1 MMISLFEVSIAVF
14 VISSAITFIIM
25 MREISS
31 LKNKLRT
38 SSYIEILALTRKL
51 EDLSRE
57 IGVLKHQIKDLKIIN
72 EQLKTQEAADAGTIR
87 TVPEVRRPIRQRSER
102 RLIETGLT
110 SIEIE
115 VLKIL
120 AKNGEMSSSEI
131 KDILGR
137 SREHVSRVLK
147 SLYEKGYLERI
158 ENVKPYR
165 YKIKEGVIEEL
176 GLNI

>member
-1 MMISLFEVSIAVF
+1 MMISLFEVSIAIF

-31 LKNKLRT
+31 LKNRLRT
-38 SSYIEILALTRKL
+38 SSYIEILTLTRKL

-57 IGVLKHQIKDLKIIN
+57 IGVLKHQIRDLKLLN
-72 EQLKTQEAADAGTIR
+72 EQLRSQEGGEAQVKKAVGEASTPSIR
-87 TVPEVRRPIRQRSER
+87 KNVQRSV
-102 RLIETGLT
+102 GASLT
-110 SIEIE
+110 QIEIE
-115 VLKIL
+115 VLRIL
-120 AKNGEMSSSEI
+120 AQHNEMSSSEI

-158 ENVKPYR
+158 ENVKPYK
-165 YKIKEGVIEEL
+165 YKIKERVIEEL